1 MITIRNLYYAALK
14 TPKGEKY
21 SAYIVADTVDGA
33 SGAAN
38 AACPEDIIEEIKLE
52 RRVVCA

>member
-1 MITIRNLYYAALK
+1 MITIRNLYFVSLK

-21 SAYIVADTVDGA
+21 SAYIVANTSVGA
-33 SGAAN
+33 QEAAN
-38 AACPEDIIEEIKLE
+38 SACPEDVVEEIKLE